1 MRYYSQPSQIVNV
14 DGSIGAAD
22 WPLADARE
30 FAADC
35 AACIAA
41 SIAAS
46 FSSSVMSSEIIC
58 DAFITCPPV
67 DANVHFSGVY
77 M

>member
-1 MRYYSQPSQIVNV
+1 M
-14 DGSIGAAD
+14 GAAD

-30 FAADC
+30 FAAAC

-58 DAFITCPPV
+58 DAFIMFPPV
-67 DANVHFSGVY
+67 DATVHFSVVY
-77 M
+77 R